1 MENNS
6 APESEKKKELKVYS
20 FTRNINI
27 ISNEN
32 ADETPGKDDLKLSGN
47 TINFA
52 LTLYDKEIS
61 LVAQKENINPKLPNI
76 IYEKYITLEMLQSLN
91 KFFSIL
97 ETEKIFVFIQNGF
110 EQKLDYLSVEDD
122 KIIVKVMINIMEV
135 ITEEITFELERIK
148 LNNEE
153 ETTIIKESIKLLTE
167 EKINLKNKVM
177 LLNNTIEELKKT
189 TSEKDAE
196 FKLKLEE
203 NKSEFQKL
211 IEEKDKK
218 IEENKKE
225 F

>member
-1 MENNS
+1 
-6 APESEKKKELKVYS
+6 
-20 FTRNINI
+20 
-27 ISNEN
+27 
-32 ADETPGKDDLKLSGN
+32 
-47 TINFA
+47 

-189 TSEKDAE
+189 TYEKDAE
-196 FKLKLEE
+196 FKLKL
-203 NKSEFQKL
+203 
-211 IEEKDKK
+211 
-218 IEENKKE
+218 
-225 F
+225 

>member
-1 MENNS
+1 
-6 APESEKKKELKVYS
+6 
-20 FTRNINI
+20 
-27 ISNEN
+27 
-32 ADETPGKDDLKLSGN
+32 
-47 TINFA
+47 

-196 FKLKLEE
+196 FKLKL
-203 NKSEFQKL
+203 
-211 IEEKDKK
+211 
-218 IEENKKE
+218 
-225 F
+225 